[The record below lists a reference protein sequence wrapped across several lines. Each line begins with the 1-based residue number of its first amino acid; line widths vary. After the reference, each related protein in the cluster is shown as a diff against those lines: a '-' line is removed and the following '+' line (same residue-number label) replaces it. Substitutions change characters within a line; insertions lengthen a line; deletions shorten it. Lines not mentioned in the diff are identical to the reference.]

1 MTTQQNDAMA
11 MTDQELDQVHGGLG
25 WLLRWI
31 LKKDLEGAER
41 VVGGLDKVQDA
52 ADASMKE
59 N

>member
-31 LKKDLEGAER
+31 LKKDLEGAEMP
-41 VVGGLDKVQDA
+41 V
-52 ADASMKE
+52 
-59 N
+59 